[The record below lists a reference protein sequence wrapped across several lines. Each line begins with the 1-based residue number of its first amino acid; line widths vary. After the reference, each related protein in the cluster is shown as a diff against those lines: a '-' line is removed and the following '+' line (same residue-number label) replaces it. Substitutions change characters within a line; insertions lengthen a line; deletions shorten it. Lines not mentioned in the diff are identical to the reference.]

1 MRARFLLAETPQTM
15 QARSA
20 QYYMA
25 VYESKG
31 QILGLIGL
39 DMNEIRILCVSP
51 SRQREGIGRSL
62 LEHIQSMV
70 PDELFGDVF
79 VYASSEAI
87 DFYRKFGFE
96 DKGIFVM
103 DVGGEHLKTTFM
115 TRPTPFIR

>member
-39 DMNEIRILCVSP
+39 DMNEIRILCVAP
-51 SRQREGIGRSL
+51 SRQREGIGQSL
-62 LEHIQSMV
+62 VEHIQLMV
-70 PDELFGDVF
+70 PDALFRDVF
-79 VYASSEAI
+79 VYASSEAVG
-87 DFYRKFGFE
+87 FYRICGFE
-96 DKGIFVM
+96 DKGIFLM
-103 DVGGEHLKTTFM
+103 DVGGEPLKTTFM
-115 TRPTPFIR
+115 TRPNPFIR